1 MKHILFFLLPLSL
14 LFLTSCTGRKEA
26 QYREALSEA
35 RRQNLAYEPVTGDS
49 LLRCAVDYFD
59 RHGSANDRLLSRY
72 LLGCAYRD
80 LHEAPLALIT
90 WEDAVACADTLSPDC
105 DYATLFRVYGQMADV
120 YNRQHLPE
128 KLLAAENSV
137 SKYAILANDTF
148 NYIRGIELQV
158 NAYYK
163 KIYQNDFGGGLP
175 ESREYIDDYKR
186 YNYVDSAWHY
196 VAALRDDG
204 SRVYIFREGAE
215 EEEIYYDLSLKEGE
229 SFLLPGGG
237 SGKTAFSAAEIVS
250 INGTPRRKLPW
261 YQWYNTPNG
270 PVAVTSG
277 DHIWLE
283 GIGQNH
289 DGFLRAEWQTS
300 VEGSETVLL
309 AVTDGETCIYGA
321 LKNLSAIPQVRTT
334 SSSSPALFDLS
345 GRSLSVPPAKGIY
358 IENGQKRVAKGR

>member
-1 MKHILFFLLPLSL
+1 MNRSQLFFAFFLFSSAVITFAQEVTDSYLPMAVEGKTWW
-14 LFLTSCTGRKEA
+14 FK
-26 QYREALSEA
+26 
-35 RRQNLAYEPVTGDS
+35 RRPLPGHYGT
-49 LLRCAVDYFD
+49 
-59 RHGSANDRLLSRY
+59 
-72 LLGCAYRD
+72 
-80 LHEAPLALIT
+80 LH
-90 WEDAVACADTLSPDC
+90 
-105 DYATLFRVYGQMADV
+105 DYAYTVMGDTTVYTI
-120 YNRQHLPE
+120 
-128 KLLAAENSV
+128 S
-137 SKYAILANDTF
+137 
-148 NYIRGIELQV
+148 
-158 NAYYK
+158 YK

-345 GRSLSVPPAKGIY
+345 GRRLSVPPAKGIY
-358 IENGQKRVAKGR
+358 IENGRKRVARGR